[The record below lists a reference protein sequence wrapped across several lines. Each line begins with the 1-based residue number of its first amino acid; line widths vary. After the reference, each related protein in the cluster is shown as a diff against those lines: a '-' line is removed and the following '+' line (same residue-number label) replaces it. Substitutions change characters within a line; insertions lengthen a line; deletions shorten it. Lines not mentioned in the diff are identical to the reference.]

1 MNDSDAFSKVLK
13 GEREILIQAPVDEV
27 YEYIYDFTRHTEW
40 NYQPTEIT
48 KVSGGPIDVGT
59 HFQAKEQ
66 SPGQGPWIMRKA
78 EAIVLRRI
86 AGKGYTEA
94 EITAMEPDRR
104 LAWKAAF
111 PLRTGGYWMKAE
123 WEIVLEPQ
131 NGATRV
137 RQRYH
142 FKPPAIARLLFKI
155 IFKAVGSERAS
166 KQLAEEVDENLA
178 RLKAILEGR
187 TAGEQPTP

>member
-1 MNDSDAFSKVLK
+1 MNNSDALSTVLK
-13 GEREILIQAPVDEV
+13 NEREILIQAPVDAV
-27 YEYIYDFTRHTEW
+27 YEYICDFTRHTEW

-48 KVSGGPIDVGT
+48 KVSEGPVDVGT
-59 HFQAKEQ
+59 VFRAKER
-66 SPGQGPWIMRKA
+66 SPGQGPWIMRKV

-94 EITAMEPDRR
+94 EITAMEPNRR

-131 NGATRV
+131 SGATRV
-137 RQRYH
+137 RQWYLYKPQH
-142 FKPPAIARLLFKI
+142 HIPKIMSKIMFKTI
-155 IFKAVGSERAS
+155 GSERVS
-166 KQLAEEVDENLA
+166 KPVAKNIDANLSQLKE
-178 RLKAILEGR
+178 ILEGR
-187 TAGEQPTP
+187 SD

>member
-1 MNDSDAFSKVLK
+1 MNDSDAFLKVLK

-27 YEYIYDFTRHTEW
+27 YEYLCDFTRHTEW

-48 KVSGGPIDVGT
+48 KVSEGPVDVGT
-59 HFQAKEQ
+59 VFRAQER
-66 SPGQGPWIMRKA
+66 SPSRGPWIMRKV
-78 EAIVLRRI
+78 EAIVLRRM

-166 KQLAEEVDENLA
+166 KQMTEEIDANLA
-178 RLKAILEGR
+178 RLKEIVEGK
-187 TAGEQPTP
+187 AAD